1 MSTTPPSPRSRS
13 LHGWSI
19 LTAVAAVPLLFLG
32 AEVTSK
38 GVGMVDQVG
47 LRSPWFFLQEF
58 MQDHGLGWL
67 IEHGHRQVGWIVGV
81 CVIVL
86 VILTWRNDRRI
97 SVRLFSVGIL
107 AAVCLQGALGIFR
120 IQLNAILG
128 TTLAL
133 IHGSF
138 APIVFS
144 LLVMMALVTSRSWEM
159 NVAAACSPRLR
170 IWSLIILALVFGQMV
185 LGGLV
190 RHMDIAFGARAH
202 ALGAFVVLGAVIW
215 LAKLSAEEHAGAGW
229 KLLLILVG
237 VQILLGLESWLSKF
251 FVETAPWN
259 QLQPLFDRDI
269 VRSLH
274 YVVGAM
280 ILANSVAF
288 ALSVNRR
295 LAWGRLPALTS
306 NRQAGSLPYDE
317 VTAPRLEGVA

>member
-1 MSTTPPSPRSRS
+1 MNSTPPTSKSRW
-13 LHGWSI
+13 LHRWSI

-38 GVGMVDQVG
+38 SVGMVDQVG
-47 LRSPWFFLQEF
+47 LRSPWFFFQEF
-58 MQDHGLGWL
+58 LQDHGLGWL

-81 CVIVL
+81 GVIVL
-86 VILTWRNDRRI
+86 VILTWRNDRRL
-97 SVRLFSVGIL
+97 SVRLFSLGIF
-107 AAVCLQGALGIFR
+107 AAVCLQGVLGIFR
-120 IQLNAILG
+120 IELNAILG

-144 LLVMMALVTSRSWEM
+144 LLVMMALVTSRSWER
-159 NVAAACSPRLR
+159 NVAATCSPRLR
-170 IWSLIILALVFGQMV
+170 YWSLITLGLIFGQMV

-190 RHMDIAFGARAH
+190 RHMDLAFGARAH
-202 ALGAFVVLGAVIW
+202 VLGAFVVLGAVIW
-215 LAKLSAEEHAGAGW
+215 LAKLAAEEHAGLGW
-229 KLLLILVG
+229 KLLLALVG
-237 VQILLGLESWLSKF
+237 VQIFLGLESWLSKF

-259 QLQPLFDRDI
+259 QLQPLLDRDI

-280 ILANSVAF
+280 ILATSAAF

-295 LAWGRLPALTS
+295 LAWGGLPALTAKG
-306 NRQAGSLPYDE
+306 QAGNLPYDE